1 MSVTSPTMQSRFAS
15 LLGPGS
21 VIAESSS
28 LAQFEIGGITPS
40 VVVRPEAVEQVSEI
54 IKLAASEK
62 FAVVVTGGRTKLNI
76 GLSPAKYDVA
86 LDMSALDK
94 IISYDPGDLT
104 LSVEAGIPLLHLAK
118 ALGKHGQ
125 FLPLAVPFLERTT
138 IGGTIAS
145 GVDGPLR
152 QLYGTARDYLLGIE
166 FVTGDGVASKSGGRV
181 VKNVTGYDIHKLM
194 IGALGTLGVITRLN
208 FKTFPLPGATRGFV
222 ARFPSAAEAC
232 EMRHRIA
239 KSPLTPLT
247 VEILSPSVADLFT
260 SSAVPPSKFEA
271 APMPPGV
278 LSNSEWAV
286 TTGYCGIEPVLA
298 RYAKDLHQI
307 AADCGAT
314 GVTVLAENL
323 APAWARKR
331 EFIPIALA
339 SSLATTVVKVSVLPS
354 RMKDVLD
361 VAQAAADANSL
372 PWASLARGTGIVY
385 FAVLPPDQNPDTF
398 ARVQKTID
406 AIHQAAAKLEA
417 NSTVPW
423 CPDAWKLDLHTWG
436 LDPRNVSQMRKLKNV
451 FDPRNVLSPGRF
463 VGGI

>member
-15 LLGPGS
+15 LLGPAS
-21 VIAESSS
+21 VIAEASA
-28 LAQFEIGGITPS
+28 LAQFEIDGITPS
-40 VVVRPEAVEQVSEI
+40 VVVRPEAVEQIPEI
-54 IKLAASEK
+54 IQLAASEK

-76 GLSPAKYDVA
+76 GLPPAKYDVA

-166 FVTGDGVASKSGGRV
+166 FVTGDGAASKSGGRV

-194 IGALGTLGVITRLN
+194 FGALGTLGVITRLN

-222 ARFPSAAEAC
+222 ARFPSAAQAC

-239 KSPLTPLT
+239 NSPLTPLT

-260 SSAVPPSKFEA
+260 SSAVPPSKFEP
-271 APMPPGV
+271 APMPLGV

-314 GVTVLAENL
+314 GVTILAENL

-339 SSLATTVVKVSVLPS
+339 SSPATTVVKVSVLPS
-354 RMKDVLD
+354 RLKDILD
-361 VAQAAADANSL
+361 VAQSAAEANSL
-372 PWASLARGTGIVY
+372 AWVAIARGVGVAYI
-385 FAVLPPDQNPDTF
+385 ALLPPDQNPDTL
-398 ARVQKTID
+398 ARVQKTTN
-406 AIHQAAAKLEA
+406 AIQQAAAKLEA
-417 NSTVPW
+417 NSTIPW
-423 CPDAWKLDLHTWG
+423 CPAPWKPDLHIWG
-436 LDPRNVSQMRKLKNV
+436 LDSRSVPQMQKLKNV
-451 FDPRNVLSPGRF
+451 FDPQNLLSPGRF
-463 VGGI
+463 LGGL